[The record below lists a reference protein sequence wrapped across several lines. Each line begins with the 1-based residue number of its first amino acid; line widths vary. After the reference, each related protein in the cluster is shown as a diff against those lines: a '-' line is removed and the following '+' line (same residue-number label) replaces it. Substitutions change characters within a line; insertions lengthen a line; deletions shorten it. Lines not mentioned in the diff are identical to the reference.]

1 MKQTTTSK
9 RNTMKNTKHIGYTDA
24 LIAMELDTPDP
35 PMLSTLKDLKPV
47 ISARHMIF
55 AHAIPKYNS
64 ADPLY
69 AAYPHRVLDLHQ
81 KEQDRIAEVMQ
92 NTVKDYL
99 GSDVAEAS
107 SYVVTQ
113 GDPLRS
119 IVALCEEQEA
129 DLVVIGRSQN
139 KYHEIKAKNLIR
151 NVDADVIIVPDTTH
165 QSPRVILVPI
175 DFSENSLK
183 ALKMA
188 SAMQQGTEHNIELHI
203 INVFQRPSL
212 MAFEL
217 DMTAEQFERQTAINH
232 REGFEKYMNEHFP
245 GWEKEMKGILV
256 QTEGP
261 GISKRILEQAEQI
274 SADMIIMGAKGHS
287 PLARLLIGSTTE
299 ALLDR
304 NNKYPTIIVR

>member
-1 MKQTTTSK
+1 
-9 RNTMKNTKHIGYTDA
+9 MKNTKHIGYSNA
-24 LIAMELDTPDP
+24 LIAMELDAPDRT
-35 PMLSTLKDLKPV
+35 MLSTLKDLKPV
-47 ISARHMIF
+47 VAARQMTF
-55 AHAIPKYNS
+55 AHVIPKYNS

-69 AAYPHRVLDLHQ
+69 PAYPHSILDLHQ
-81 KEQDRIAEVMQ
+81 KEQNRIAEVMQ
-92 NTVKDYL
+92 NTVKDHL
-99 GSDVAEAS
+99 GADVAEAS
-107 SYVVTQ
+107 SYLVTQ

-119 IVALCEEQEA
+119 IVALCEEQGV

-151 NVDADVIIVPDTTH
+151 NVDADVMIVPDTFH
-165 QSPRVILVPI
+165 QSPKVILVPI

-188 SAMQQGTEHNIELHI
+188 SAMQQDTDEAIELHI

-245 GWEKEMKGILV
+245 GWEKNMKGILV

-261 GISKRILEQAEQI
+261 GISKRILEQAENI
-274 SADMIIMGAKGHS
+274 SANMIIMGAKGHS
-287 PLARLLIGSTTE
+287 PLERLLIGSTTE
-299 ALLDR
+299 AFLDR
-304 NNKYPTIIVR
+304 NDKYPTIIVR